1 MVTVVNRDVHGLVK
15 EENQT
20 KLSQTQNTDRLN
32 QKLLAFNSNQ
42 TVLKFGSLG
51 SYASEPNCPKIKEL
65 NCNYFFYVS
74 NW

>member
-32 QKLLAFNSNQ
+32 QKLLAFNESRSSPFS
-42 TVLKFGSLG
+42 TFSIFSITKVL
-51 SYASEPNCPKIKEL
+51 EI
-65 NCNYFFYVS
+65 
-74 NW
+74 